1 MNVKF
6 YRFIAKGNDKKGGGE
21 QGTDSV
27 HSMFSLPQR

>member
-21 QGTDSV
+21 QGTDLGCQV
-27 HSMFSLPQR
+27 CYR